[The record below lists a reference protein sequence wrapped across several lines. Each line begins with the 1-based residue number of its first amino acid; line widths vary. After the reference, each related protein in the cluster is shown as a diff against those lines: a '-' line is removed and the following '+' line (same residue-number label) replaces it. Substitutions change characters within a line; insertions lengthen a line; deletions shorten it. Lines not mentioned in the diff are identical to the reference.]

1 LEEEAGALAVTVT
14 ALLGITL
21 IRRRLLR
28 RLLHAGSILTAM
40 ASWTYS
46 GSILTAMASWTNHV
60 HNCPHVPN
68 LDQKDDI
75 EDGIGDACQ

>member
-1 LEEEAGALAVTVT
+1 MEEEEEGALAVTVT

-40 ASWTYS
+40 ASWT
-46 GSILTAMASWTNHV
+46 NHV